1 MNVIYIIGGC
11 ASLAIGIYLTV
22 KQVKVFMKG
31 EQDNQGFD
39 VKALG
44 LGIMIIMTGLYLI
57 FKYL

>member
-1 MNVIYIIGGC
+1 
-11 ASLAIGIYLTV
+11 LAIGIYLTV
-22 KQVKVFMKG
+22 KQVKIFMKG

-39 VKALG
+39 VKVLG